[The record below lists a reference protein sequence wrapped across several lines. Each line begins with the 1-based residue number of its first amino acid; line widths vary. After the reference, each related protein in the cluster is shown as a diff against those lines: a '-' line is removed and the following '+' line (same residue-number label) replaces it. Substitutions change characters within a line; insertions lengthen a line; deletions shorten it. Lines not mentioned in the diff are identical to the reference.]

1 MDLASQGARRESACI
16 DKTVLLHFTKIPVGV
31 DTGTPEK
38 VPRRVIDSVV
48 DVTSDSAHYRQC
60 IMKERPASA
69 RYGDFATVDQIPR
82 SAGCY
87 PASVMEAKGLTPI
100 LNVSDIAST
109 VAWFEKWGWK
119 KLWDWGTPPTFG
131 AVGSGKETCIFLCQG
146 AQGGRGRGA
155 NTTTFQ
161 QDGDEEGDK
170 GVWMS
175 VWVDDVDEMH
185 KQCVAAGL
193 EITFPPTDMPWNV
206 REMHLRHP
214 DGHVFRVG
222 RGFEPKK

>member
-1 MDLASQGARRESACI
+1 VKSRFCNSRL
-16 DKTVLLHFTKIPVGV
+16 
-31 DTGTPEK
+31 
-38 VPRRVIDSVV
+38 
-48 DVTSDSAHYRQC
+48 
-60 IMKERPASA
+60 
-69 RYGDFATVDQIPR
+69 IPR
-82 SAGCY
+82 PAGCY

-131 AVGSGKETCIFLCQG
+131 AVGSGKEACIFLCQG

-161 QDGDEEGDK
+161 KQGDEKGDK

-185 KQCVAAGL
+185 KHCVAAGL
-193 EITFPPTDMPWNV
+193 EVTFPPTDMPWNV

>member
-1 MDLASQGARRESACI
+1 VEG
-16 DKTVLLHFTKIPVGV
+16 
-31 DTGTPEK
+31 
-38 VPRRVIDSVV
+38 
-48 DVTSDSAHYRQC
+48 
-60 IMKERPASA
+60 
-69 RYGDFATVDQIPR
+69 QIPR
-82 SAGCY
+82 STACY
-87 PASVMEAKGLTPI
+87 PACVMEAKGLTPI
-100 LNVSDIAST
+100 LNVSDIATT

-131 AVGSGKETCIFLCQG
+131 PVGSGTETCIFLCQG

-161 QDGDEEGDK
+161 QDGDQAGDK

-175 VWVDDVDEMH
+175 VWVDDVDQMH
-185 KQCVAAGL
+185 TQCVAAGL
-193 EITFPPTDMPWNV
+193 EVTCPPTDMPWNV

-222 RGFEPKK
+222 RGLEPKK

>member
-1 MDLASQGARRESACI
+1 
-16 DKTVLLHFTKIPVGV
+16 
-31 DTGTPEK
+31 
-38 VPRRVIDSVV
+38 
-48 DVTSDSAHYRQC
+48 
-60 IMKERPASA
+60 
-69 RYGDFATVDQIPR
+69 
-82 SAGCY
+82 
-87 PASVMEAKGLTPI
+87 MEAKGLTPI

-131 AVGSGKETCIFLCQG
+131 AVGSGKEACIFLCQG

-175 VWVDDVDEMH
+175 VWVDDVTRCTRIASRPGWRSHFRPPICRGTFARCTFDTRMAT
-185 KQCVAAGL
+185 CSGSAADSRPKSRNQTVNECYGDFSTTTCCRR
-193 EITFPPTDMPWNV
+193 IPDRVTSQWQTF
-206 REMHLRHP
+206 
-214 DGHVFRVG
+214 
-222 RGFEPKK
+222 

>member
-1 MDLASQGARRESACI
+1 
-16 DKTVLLHFTKIPVGV
+16 
-31 DTGTPEK
+31 
-38 VPRRVIDSVV
+38 VIS
-48 DVTSDSAHYRQC
+48 R
-60 IMKERPASA
+60 
-69 RYGDFATVDQIPR
+69 FATVGQIPR

-87 PASVMEAKGLTPI
+87 PSSIMEAKSLTPI

-131 AVGSGKETCIFLCQG
+131 AVGSGKEACIFLCQG

-185 KQCVAAGL
+185 KHCVAAGL
-193 EITFPPTDMPWNV
+193 EVTFPPTDMPWNV